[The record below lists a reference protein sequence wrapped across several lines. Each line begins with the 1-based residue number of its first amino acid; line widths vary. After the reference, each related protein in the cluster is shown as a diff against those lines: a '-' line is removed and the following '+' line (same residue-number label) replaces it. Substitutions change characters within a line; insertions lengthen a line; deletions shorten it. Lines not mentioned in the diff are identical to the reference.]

1 MNKRPLILLIALCTS
16 LAASADDQLLVA
28 SHDIDHPTIFQPDFA
43 NQAQWLARAEELRKQ
58 VLVAEGLWPM
68 PPRTPLNAVIH
79 DEIDRDTYII
89 KKVFFASYPG
99 HYVSGNLY
107 LPKGR
112 SGKLPAVLS
121 PHGHWTNGRLYEA
134 PPNIV
139 QQQLAEGGEM
149 AEAGAR
155 YPLQARCAMLARM
168 GCVVFQYDMVGY
180 ADSKPIEHR
189 IGFTDAEAI
198 LRLQSFM
205 GLQTWNSLR
214 ALDFLTSLPQV
225 DSQRIAVTGAS
236 GGGTQT
242 FILGVIDDRPAAE
255 FPAVMV
261 GEAMQGGC
269 ICENAPLL
277 RINTNNVEFAATFA
291 PKPLGMSAAND
302 WTRDME
308 TDALPKI
315 RTIYSLF
322 GVPQNVIGKHFN
334 FEHNY
339 NQISR
344 EMMYTFLNEHFH
356 LGWPSP
362 VKEVPFNPVPLS
374 ELSVYD
380 HEHPR
385 PADASDSKALRQ
397 YMTRTSDEQIAA
409 IRRDDPKQYQM
420 LLTTALQVMVADHMP
435 KPADIIVDHQT
446 LKRSGAHQPLPFKRL
461 IPKEDHGDVLIWVDP
476 AGRSSLFDRFG
487 HVDADAQRL
496 LDSGFAIICPDLFLT
511 GENRPQGVATTM
523 PSATIYANQNY
534 AGFLYNF
541 NRSIMAERVD
551 DLLTT
556 IAFAQSD
563 QHTKRIH
570 LLATGD
576 FAPATVLAK
585 ALAGATIDR
594 TAVDLNGFDRR
605 RIMVPTDQQ
614 MLPGLLK
621 YGGLG
626 GFAAL
631 CDSGRTMLAG
641 FDAGNLGAD
650 NQHVTTQK
658 NSMSRRELIE
668 YLLQP

>member
-1 MNKRPLILLIALCTS
+1 
-16 LAASADDQLLVA
+16 
-28 SHDIDHPTIFQPDFA
+28 
-43 NQAQWLARAEELRKQ
+43 
-58 VLVAEGLWPM
+58 
-68 PPRTPLNAVIH
+68 
-79 DEIDRDTYII
+79 
-89 KKVFFASYPG
+89 
-99 HYVSGNLY
+99 
-107 LPKGR
+107 
-112 SGKLPAVLS
+112 LPAVLS

-134 PPNIV
+134 PQDVV
-139 QQQLAEGGEM
+139 QKQLAEGAEST
-149 AEAGAR
+149 EAGAR
-155 YPLQARCAMLARM
+155 FPLQARCTMLARM

-180 ADSKPIEHR
+180 ADSKQIVHR
-189 IGFTDAEAI
+189 IGFTDTEAI

-214 ALDFLTSLPQV
+214 ALDFLISLPQV
-225 DSQRIAVTGAS
+225 DPQRIAVTGAS

-362 VKEVPFNPVPLS
+362 VKEVPFKSVPPAD
-374 ELSVYD
+374 LSVYD
-380 HEHPR
+380 TDHPL
-385 PADASDSKALRQ
+385 PADASDSKSLRQ

-409 IRRDDPKQYQM
+409 VRHDDPKQYRN
-420 LLTTALQVMVADHMP
+420 LLTTALRVMVADHMP
-435 KPADIIVDHQT
+435 KPADIIVDHQA
-446 LKRSGAHQPLPFKRL
+446 LKRSGAHQALPFTRMA
-461 IPKEDHGDVLIWVDP
+461 PKEDRGDVLIWADP

-487 HVDADAQRL
+487 HVDADAQKL
-496 LDSGFAIICPDLFLT
+496 LDSGFTIICPDLFLT
-511 GENRPQGVATTM
+511 GENRPQGIAATM
-523 PSATIYANQNY
+523 PSATIYAEQHY
-534 AGFLYNF
+534 AGFLYNY

-563 QHTKRIH
+563 HHTKGIH

-576 FAPATVLAK
+576 VAPAAVLAK
-585 ALAGATIDR
+585 VLAGAAIDR
-594 TAVDLNGFDRR
+594 TAVDLNGFDCR
-605 RIMVPTDQQ
+605 RITVPTDEQ
-614 MLPGLLK
+614 MMPGLLK

-626 GFAAL
+626 GFAEL
-631 CDSGRTMLAG
+631 CNTGRTMLAG
-641 FDAGNLGAD
+641 FDAGDLAAGNR
-650 NQHVTTQK
+650 HVAAQK
-658 NSMSRRELIE
+658 NSMSRRELLE